1 MVHDANVY
9 LAQSATFKR
18 LHAARRARGILI
30 NQMTGHGHVDL
41 AFAGNLAAN
50 ALECHGDLRTDWAED
65 QRLHALYV
73 PTQNLHD

>member
-9 LAQSATFKR
+9 LAQSAAFKR

-41 AFAGNLAAN
+41 AFADVNR
-50 ALECHGDLRTDWAED
+50 ERSFSSTDKMTNDEI
-65 QRLHALYV
+65 Y
-73 PTQNLHD
+73 